1 MIAPPLN
8 IYYAKINWVCSH
20 RVHAGQQQPSSHPL
34 RCLAF
39 WPEETINDLIPN
51 PASCKQKKRS
61 EQQQRLAYWC
71 WAKQYSECV
80 AIFNCQ
86 IEMKIQIASRSLW
99 SGTYHSVCRVSVSGQ
114 VLTWACVW
122 SVEYEGWKT
131 AQYRRI
137 KLSKQNEQ
145 EQTSERTPQPNSEL
159 NRRKLLV
166 GVGVGQSRR
175 QTVTRS

>member
-1 MIAPPLN
+1 
-8 IYYAKINWVCSH
+8 
-20 RVHAGQQQPSSHPL
+20 
-34 RCLAF
+34 
-39 WPEETINDLIPN
+39 
-51 PASCKQKKRS
+51 
-61 EQQQRLAYWC
+61 
-71 WAKQYSECV
+71 
-80 AIFNCQ
+80 
-86 IEMKIQIASRSLW
+86 MKIQIASRSLW

-122 SVEYEGWKT
+122 SSPEFEDWET

-145 EQTSERTPQPNSEL
+145 EQTSERTPQPNSAL

-166 GVGVGQSRR
+166 GVGQARR

>member
-1 MIAPPLN
+1 
-8 IYYAKINWVCSH
+8 
-20 RVHAGQQQPSSHPL
+20 
-34 RCLAF
+34 
-39 WPEETINDLIPN
+39 
-51 PASCKQKKRS
+51 
-61 EQQQRLAYWC
+61 
-71 WAKQYSECV
+71 
-80 AIFNCQ
+80 
-86 IEMKIQIASRSLW
+86 MKIQIASLSLW

-122 SVEYEGWKT
+122 SSPEYEGWET

-145 EQTSERTPQPNSEL
+145 EQTSERKPQPNSEL

-166 GVGVGQSRR
+166 GAGQARR